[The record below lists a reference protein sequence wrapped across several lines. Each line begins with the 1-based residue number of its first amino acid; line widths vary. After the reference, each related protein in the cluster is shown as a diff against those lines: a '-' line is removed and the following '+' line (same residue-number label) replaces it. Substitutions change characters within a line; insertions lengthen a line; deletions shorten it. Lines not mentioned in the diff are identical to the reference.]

1 MKNLNVYFNKKLISY
16 VYLKQINIFTEM
28 VIFFAVGCK
37 NDTRQ
42 TKCLWEELNVYEF
55 SREENLKDNG

>member
-1 MKNLNVYFNKKLISY
+1 MKNLNVYFNIKLISY
-16 VYLKQINIFTEM
+16 VSLKQINIFTEM

-42 TKCLWEELNVYEF
+42 E
-55 SREENLKDNG
+55 KD